1 MKMILSEQEILI
13 TGGTGSLGKALVKEL
28 KTNYSVKGI
37 RIFSRDELKQAKMKQ
52 ELIEMGIDKSV
63 AFIIGDVRDK
73 DRIELATRG
82 VNIIIHTAAMKR
94 IEICELNPLEA
105 INTNIFGTENVLLAA
120 IKNQVSKA
128 ILISTDKAVYPINL
142 YGITK
147 AAAEKLFIAGNIYSC
162 GVNRIPKFSVCR
174 YGNVAGSRGSVIPLF
189 KEQAKKGLL
198 YITDEKATRFWITL
212 SEAVGFILNSIVKMK
227 GGELFIPE
235 MPSFNIV
242 DLAVILWE
250 LQCENQPCYI
260 QQVGLLK
267 GEKLHEALY
276 TQYERGKHLT
286 SLSNPWKLSREEL
299 ARKLKEI

>member
-52 ELIEMGIDKSV
+52 ELIEMGIDKNV

-82 VNIIIHTAAMKR
+82 VSIIIHAAAMKR

-105 INTNIFGTENVLLAA
+105 INTNILGTENVLLAA

-174 YGNVAGSRGSVIPLF
+174 YGNVAGSRGSIIPLF
-189 KEQAKKGLL
+189 KEQAKKGIL
-198 YITDEKATRFWITL
+198 YITDDKATRFWITL
-212 SEAVGFILNSIVKMK
+212 SEAVGFVLNSIVKMK

-235 MPSFNIV
+235 MPSFNIM

-250 LQCENQPCYI
+250 LQCENQPVQYNV
-260 QQVGLLK
+260 VGLSK

-276 TQYERGKHLT
+276 TQYERGEHLT

-299 ARKLKEI
+299 AQKLKEI

>member
-52 ELIEMGIDKSV
+52 ELIEMGIDKNV

-82 VNIIIHTAAMKR
+82 VSIIIHAAAMKR

-105 INTNIFGTENVLLAA
+105 INTNIFGTENILLAA

-189 KEQAKKGLL
+189 REQAKKGTI

-212 SEAVGFILNSIVKMK
+212 PEATNFVLNSIVKME

-250 LQCENQPCYI
+250 LQHENQPCYI

-267 GEKLHEALY
+267 GEKLHEVLH

-286 SLSNPWKLSREEL
+286 SLSNPWKLSKEEI
-299 ARKLKEI
+299 AQKIKEI

>member
-52 ELIEMGIDKSV
+52 ELIEMGVDKNV
-63 AFIIGDVRDK
+63 AFIIGNVRDK

-82 VNIIIHTAAMKR
+82 VNIIIHAAAMKR

-120 IKNQVSKA
+120 IKNQVNKA

-174 YGNVAGSRGSVIPLF
+174 YGNVAGSRGSIIPLF
-189 KEQAKKGLL
+189 KEQAKKGIL
-198 YITDEKATRFWITL
+198 YITNDKATRFWITL
-212 SEAVGFILNSIVKMK
+212 SEAVGFVLNSIVKMK

-235 MPSFNIV
+235 MPSFNIM

-250 LQCENQPCYI
+250 LQCENQPVQYNV
-260 QQVGLLK
+260 VGLSK

-299 ARKLKEI
+299 AQKLKEI